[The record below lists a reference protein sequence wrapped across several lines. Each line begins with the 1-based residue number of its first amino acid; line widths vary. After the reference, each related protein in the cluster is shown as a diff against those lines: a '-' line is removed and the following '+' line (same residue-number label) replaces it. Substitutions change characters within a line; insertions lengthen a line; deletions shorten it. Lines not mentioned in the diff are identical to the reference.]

1 MPILSNGPH
10 GLLALDD
17 QSLNAVIVAR
27 GLLYRATLT
36 PDGTAPGAIA
46 AVILYDVAVETAAK
60 AALRVVQPGR
70 MTQRYLP
77 QVLDQLH
84 AEYRVLQADDRAE
97 WRALEDARQL
107 HEDRNRVQH
116 HGSIPS
122 PQDLD
127 RARVRA
133 TDFVSSL
140 VLNFF
145 GRQLAELSRA
155 KLVQDKEVR
164 AAIEAADQS
173 LAEGQLAAAVGQLS
187 IAFEVARIAFR
198 LGQPYESRKAL
209 SIHDVRSAMSEVRS
223 KLGSLAP
230 RKGAALGGL
239 GRLER
244 LLETL
249 VRRSE
254 RAEDRLEALSLGAQA
269 SDYLWFRGRFPRASR
284 ALGSDQWDISPTY
297 ADVRYT
303 REEVIH
309 GLDFVTTV
317 ALHWQQFPPA
327 PSEDPD
333 QGHS

>member
-1 MPILSNGPH
+1 
-10 GLLALDD
+10 
-17 QSLNAVIVAR
+17 
-27 GLLYRATLT
+27 
-36 PDGTAPGAIA
+36 
-46 AVILYDVAVETAAK
+46 VILYDVAVETAAK
-60 AALRVVQPGR
+60 AALRVVRPGR
-70 MTQRYLP
+70 LTQQRYLP

-84 AEYRVLQADDRAE
+84 AEYRVLQADDQAE

-127 RARVRA
+127 RARVRS

-164 AAIEAADQS
+164 EAIEAADQS

-187 IAFEVARIAFR
+187 IAFEAARTAFR

-209 SIHDVRSAMSEVRS
+209 STHDVRRAMSEVRT

-239 GRLER
+239 GGLER

-284 ALGSDQWDISPTY
+284 TLGSDQWHISPTH

-333 QGHS
+333 QSYS

>member
-1 MPILSNGPH
+1 VRAGRSTLSGDPLEVIESLRVLEVPILSNGAH
-10 GLLALDD
+10 GPLELDE

-46 AVILYDVAVETAAK
+46 TVILYDVAVETAAK
-60 AALRVVQPGR
+60 AALRVVRPGR
-70 MTQRYLP
+70 LTQQRYLP

-84 AEYRVLQADDRAE
+84 AEYRVLQADDQAE

-127 RARVRA
+127 RARVRS

-164 AAIEAADQS
+164 EAIEAADQS

-187 IAFEVARIAFR
+187 IAFEAARTAFR

-209 SIHDVRSAMSEVRS
+209 STHDVRRAMSEVRT

-239 GRLER
+239 GGLER

-284 ALGSDQWDISPTY
+284 TLV
-297 ADVRYT
+297 VR
-303 REEVIH
+303 R
-309 GLDFVTTV
+309 
-317 ALHWQQFPPA
+317 
-327 PSEDPD
+327 
-333 QGHS
+333 

>member
-1 MPILSNGPH
+1 MSNGAH
-10 GLLALDD
+10 GVLELDE
-17 QSLNAVIVAR
+17 QSLNALIVAR

-36 PDGTAPGAIA
+36 PHGTAPGAIA

-60 AALRVVQPGR
+60 AALRVVRPGR
-70 MTQRYLP
+70 LTQQRYLP

-84 AEYRVLQADDRAE
+84 AEYRVLQVDDQAE

-140 VLNFF
+140 VINFF

-164 AAIEAADQS
+164 AAIEAADQALLKGS
-173 LAEGQLAAAVGQLS
+173 WQRPSASSRSHSRWHGPHSAW
-187 IAFEVARIAFR
+187 
-198 LGQPYESRKAL
+198 GQPYESRKAL
-209 SIHDVRSAMSEVRS
+209 STHDVRSAISEVRS
-223 KLGSLAP
+223 KLASLAP

-239 GRLER
+239 GHLEC
-244 LLETL
+244 LLEAL

-254 RAEDRLEALSLGAQA
+254 LAEDRLEALSLGAQA

-284 ALGSDQWDISPTY
+284 TLGSDQWHISPTH
-297 ADVRYT
+297 ANVRYT

-333 QGHS
+333 QSYS